1 MRNAIPL
8 LLPCLFGG
16 LLWAGSASAGLV
28 PPTGYYHK
36 VDVRAEKKAGEKAEK
51 LATQACPSAPKPY
64 TGKLEFRSKYEGS
77 DKARA
82 TLNTKAEKAFRDET
96 QDITQLER
104 GVSKMVTQYMRTGD
118 TQQLDCGLQW
128 MGEWAQAGALLS
140 SDFNHTGMSMR
151 KWALGTLSSSY
162 LRLKYSESQPLASR
176 QQQATLI
183 EGWFAKLADQ
193 VVQDWGDLPLKKVN
207 NHSYWAAWSVMA
219 TSVVLDRRDLFDWS
233 VQQFR
238 TAAAQVDT
246 DGYLPNE
253 LKRRQRALAY
263 HNYAL
268 PPLVMIAAFAQAN
281 GVDLRGENH
290 EALKRL
296 AERVIEGVEDQDD
309 FDKKAGQDQDMD
321 DLKIKNK
328 YAWLEPYCTLYAC
341 SDDFRARKRAMEP
354 FNSFRLGGAVTQ
366 VFEPADAKKD
376 AKKKDG

>member
-1 MRNAIPL
+1 MRNAKQL
-8 LLPCLFGG
+8 LLPCLFGT
-16 LLWAGSASAGLV
+16 LVWANAASAGLV
-28 PPTGYYHK
+28 PPSGYYHK
-36 VDVRAEKKAGEKAEK
+36 VEVQARKASLADETKS
-51 LATQACPSAPKPY
+51 ATQACPTAPKPY
-64 TGKLEFRSKYEGS
+64 TGTLEFRSKYEGS

-82 TLNTKAEKAFRDET
+82 TLNPKAEKAFRDET
-96 QDITQLER
+96 QDITRLER
-104 GVSKMVTQYMRTGD
+104 GVSTMVTQYMRDGD
-118 TQQLDCGLQW
+118 EQQLDCALNW

-140 SDFNHTGMSMR
+140 TNFNHTGMSMR
-151 KWALGTLSSSY
+151 KWALGTLASSY
-162 LRLKYSESQPLASR
+162 LRLKYSESRPLAAR
-176 QQQATLI
+176 EEQAKLV

-193 VVQDWGDLPLKKVN
+193 VVQDWGDLPLKKIN

-219 TSVVLDRRDLFDWS
+219 TAVALDRRDLFDWS

-238 TAAAQVDT
+238 TAAAQVDA

-281 GVDLRGENH
+281 GVDLRGENR
-290 EALKRL
+290 EALRRL

-309 FDKKAGQDQDMD
+309 FDKKAGEDQDMG
-321 DLKIKNK
+321 DLKIKSK

-341 SDDFRARKRAMEP
+341 NEDFRERKQAMEP

-366 VFEPADAKKD
+366 VFEAREAKK
-376 AKKKDG
+376 GG